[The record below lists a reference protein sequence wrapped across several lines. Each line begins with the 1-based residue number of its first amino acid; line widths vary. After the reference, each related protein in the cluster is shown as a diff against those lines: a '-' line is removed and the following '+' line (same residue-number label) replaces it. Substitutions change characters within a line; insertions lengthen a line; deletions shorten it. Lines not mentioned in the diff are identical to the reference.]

1 MNKLF
6 VAALKEETD
15 GLNYFYHIGVGK
27 INATYNLTKL
37 IHEHKPSKVIN
48 YGTAGAIDKRLSGI
62 VECTKFYQRDMDVR
76 GLLDLKLGETP
87 FDNINEIIN
96 SEEGYSCGSGD
107 NFVSKKIEMDL
118 DLVDMEAYA
127 LAKVCKSFQLPFISF
142 KYISDGA
149 NSDSSGD
156 WTENISSGYKIF
168 YQKVVKEILDYKLN

>member
-48 YGTAGAIDKRLSGI
+48 YGTAGAINKGLSGI

-87 FDNINEIIN
+87 FDNISEIIN

-107 NFVSKKIEMDL
+107 SFVSKKIEMDV
-118 DLVDMEAYA
+118 DIVDMEAYA
-127 LAKVCKSFQLPFISF
+127 LAKVCKLEGIDFKCF
-142 KYISDGA
+142 KYISDNADDDASSDWIENCKKGA
-149 NSDSSGD
+149 
-156 WTENISSGYKIF
+156 
-168 YQKVVKEILDYKLN
+168 KLFQIRMNEF

>member
-27 INATYNLTKL
+27 INATYNLLKL
-37 IHEHKPSKVIN
+37 INKFKPNQVIN
-48 YGTAGAIDKRLSGI
+48 FGSAGDIKKETYGI

-96 SEEGYSCGSGD
+96 SDEGFSCGSGD
-107 NFVSKKIEMDL
+107 SFVNNKTEMNV

-127 LAKVCKSFQLPFISF
+127 LAKVCKLENVKFRCF
-142 KYISDGA
+142 KYISDNADIDASSDWIENCKKGA
-149 NSDSSGD
+149 
-156 WTENISSGYKIF
+156 ELFQIKI
-168 YQKVVKEILDYKLN
+168 KEF